1 MNLELDL
8 LELNALYVA
17 VSNHVK
23 KTQRDAEQYPS
34 DFFETQATLTE
45 MLAEKIQLALYE
57 KCEELDINFEADEDE
72 GETLSVGEY
81 FSDEKTIKEL
91 EWELSV
97 LDDELAHYT
106 KKRAWTICD
115 KLTEQMDA
123 IEERIEEMRSK

>member
-45 MLAEKIQLALYE
+45 MLAEKIQTALYE
-57 KCEELDINFEADEDE
+57 TCEELDVNFEGD
-72 GETLSVGEY
+72 
-81 FSDEKTIKEL
+81 
-91 EWELSV
+91 
-97 LDDELAHYT
+97 DDEEWVVDEHQEMVNELLSDLKLLESELAYYVKVRDFRT
-106 KKRAWTICD
+106 ANEISERLD
-115 KLTEQMDA
+115 ELQEQLDNL
-123 IEERIEEMRSK
+123 SK

>member
-45 MLAEKIQLALYE
+45 MLAEKIQTALYE
-57 KCEELDINFEADEDE
+57 TCDELDVNFE
-72 GETLSVGEY
+72 
-81 FSDEKTIKEL
+81 SDESNFTDDAYEETIKDLESDLRVLESEL
-91 EWELSV
+91 AYYVKLRDFRMANELS
-97 LDDELAHYT
+97 
-106 KKRAWTICD
+106 
-115 KLTEQMDA
+115 
-123 IEERIEEMRSK
+123 ERIDEVSEQLNNLFK